1 LSLVFERLREVPRV
15 MMISPELNAVMI
27 EWFGLSIFMMKAC
40 IVIYAI
46 YMGFVIIQLIRD

>member
-1 LSLVFERLREVPRV
+1 VVFERLREVPRV

-27 EWFGLSIFMMKAC
+27 EWFGLSIFMMKAF